1 MKKLFNS
8 LVVLLVF
15 ASAVSAQQ
23 YVGPAE
29 KYWSVYLGAG
39 PRLFDT
45 QKGLLTTTYID
56 DSPASDIL
64 MTATEVEESYS
75 GVGINFGFRFG
86 KYEGLSHDIT
96 FDFNPAKTGGF
107 VFTYCLE
114 YGFGMELADK
124 PFFIRPGIN
133 VGFSNYS
140 FEIGELVNGTGFI
153 QIGQKRFTEDLEV
166 QARSEAVL
174 YGPSLELNYLIT
186 DNIGLYLNA
195 SYDISN
201 GNDNP
206 RLVFSG
212 NEGEA
217 AEVDITEEDDNPIV
231 TFNGESI
238 KNLPY
243 EATTLRL
250 SVGAS
255 YYWNR
260 D

>member
-1 MKKLFNS
+1 MKSILQLALLFFS
-8 LVVLLVF
+8 TSIF
-15 ASAVSAQQ
+15 AQQ
-23 YVGPAE
+23 YIGPAE
-29 KYWSVYLGAG
+29 KYWSVYIGAG
-39 PRLFDT
+39 PRIFDT
-45 QKGLLTTTYID
+45 QEGTFETFYTD
-56 DSPASDIL
+56 DSPAADIL
-64 MTATEVEESYS
+64 KTSTVVEDSYS

-96 FDFNPAKTGGF
+96 FDLNPAKTGGF

-114 YGFGMELADK
+114 WGIGMELGDK
-124 PFFIRPGIN
+124 PFFIRPGLN
-133 VGFSNYS
+133 LGFSNYS
-140 FEIGELVNGTGFI
+140 FEIGELKNGTGFI
-153 QIGQKRFTEDLEV
+153 QIGQKQFTEDLEV
-166 QARSEAVL
+166 QARSGAVL

-201 GNDNP
+201 GNDDP

-217 AEVDITEEDDNPIV
+217 AEVKIEENDDNPIV
-231 TFNGESI
+231 EFNGEKVKS
-238 KNLPY
+238 LPY